1 MAQKVYS
8 KALVVGKLVPKAEL
22 GRVGLGDGEKN
33 LFVNGPEFKRKAV
46 IKPRLHF
53 SVSRHRLHL

>member
-22 GRVGLGDGEKN
+22 DRVGLGDGEKES
-33 LFVNGPEFKRKAV
+33 FCKWAR
-46 IKPRLHF
+46 
-53 SVSRHRLHL
+53 S